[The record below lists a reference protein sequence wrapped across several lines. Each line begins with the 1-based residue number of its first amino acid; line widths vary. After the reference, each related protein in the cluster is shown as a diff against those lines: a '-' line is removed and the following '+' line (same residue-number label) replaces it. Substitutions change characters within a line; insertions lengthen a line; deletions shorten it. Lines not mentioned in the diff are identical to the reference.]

1 MIRVTINGKEESIQ
15 EGLILQELLEAKDVS
30 RASVWINGKQ
40 LLRAEYSGKV
50 LKEGDIIKILRLV
63 AGG

>member
-1 MIRVTINGKEESIQ
+1 MIRVTVNGKEENL
-15 EGLILQELLEAKDVS
+15 EKGMILQELLEAKGVV

-40 LLRAEYSGKV
+40 LLRAEYGERR
-50 LKEGDIIKILRLV
+50 LKEGDEIKILRLV